1 MILRFIELFSHYFTK
16 VIKSTFDKSSPT
28 CLSVCSFRC
37 WQAICSFNEN
47 YDICDNLCLLCIYL
61 GIRNQYGSITNW
73 IQSRGK
79 LFYGGRGTGR
89 KDGEGSWGK
98 MWATTKN
105 NKPIW
110 LKRPKTVPQ
119 KIKLGPKFYI
129 LNFFFENIIS
139 GIQLFHIRP
148 VDIIRDLFFNFTTS
162 SRNSQNQQ
170 KLTKKITH
178 FIIQFCSKN
187 LTHFTNLN
195 SLDTESNIIS
205 QHSQ

>member
-1 MILRFIELFSHYFTK
+1 MINHLLHVYLCAVSVADKLSAVSIRIIIFAIIYVSY
-16 VIKSTFDKSSPT
+16 VSTWVSETNMVVSPT
-28 CLSVCSFRC
+28 ESRVVGSF
-37 WQAICSFNEN
+37 FMMV
-47 YDICDNLCLLCIYL
+47 
-61 GIRNQYGSITNW
+61 
-73 IQSRGK
+73 
-79 LFYGGRGTGR
+79 GGRGERMG
-89 KDGEGSWGK
+89 GSWEK
-98 MWATTKN
+98 MWAMTKN